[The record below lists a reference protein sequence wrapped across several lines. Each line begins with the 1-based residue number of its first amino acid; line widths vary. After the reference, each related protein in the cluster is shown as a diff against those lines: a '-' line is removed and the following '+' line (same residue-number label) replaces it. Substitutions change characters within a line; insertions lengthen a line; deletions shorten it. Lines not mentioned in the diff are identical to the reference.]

1 MEHHHYHAWAADSM
15 SGSAGV
21 QRSGATCPKP
31 PFAPSVPCCFRTNEK
46 QLLYNI
52 CSVPIVSYF
61 CSWKASGITLL
72 PSHIQTKRVYHK
84 KEPLLKSVR
93 FTFAPSLKILI
104 SSSPIKFQLIQFHL
118 IIEFLLLPDLRS
130 TTLSK

>member
-1 MEHHHYHAWAADSM
+1 ML
-15 SGSAGV
+15 GQPTGRGV
-21 QRSGATCPKP
+21 LLVSKDLVPL
-31 PFAPSVPCCFRTNEK
+31 APSLLLHLLYCAVSEHMKK
-46 QLLYNI
+46 QLLHNI
-52 CSVPIVSYF
+52 CSVPIASYF

-72 PSHIQTKRVYHK
+72 PSHTQTKRVYHK

-104 SSSPIKFQLIQFHL
+104 SSSSIKFQLIQFHL

-130 TTLSK
+130 TILSKSIKKKI